1 MSARNNSTGAAI
13 LLEAIVGQTL
23 RFLWSVISEIV
34 CFHTGKALVEC
45 LTFGRLAVADYR
57 ENKKPFAAYW
67 REGRQP
73 VLNSSIAGL
82 VGGAFWIALF
92 ISAIHLLR

>member
-1 MSARNNSTGAAI
+1 M
-13 LLEAIVGQTL
+13 LETIVGQTL

-45 LTFGRLAVADYR
+45 VAFGRLAVSGYR
-57 ENKKPFAAYW
+57 ETKQPFAAYW

-73 VLNSSIAGL
+73 VLNSGIA
-82 VGGAFWIALF
+82 V
-92 ISAIHLLR
+92 

>member
-1 MSARNNSTGAAI
+1 M
-13 LLEAIVGQTL
+13 LEAIVGQTL
-23 RFLWSVISEIV
+23 RFLWSVVSEII
-34 CFHTGKALVEC
+34 CFHTGKTLVEC
-45 LTFGRLAVADYR
+45 LTFGRLAVAGYR
-57 ENKKPFAAYW
+57 ENKKPFAVYW

-73 VLNSSIAGL
+73 VLNSGIAAL